1 MNCNVPLAVADWV
14 CHDSLHYKTCFDCFD
29 NGDERRQPKDAQH
42 TAPVQLSPVFVA
54 QQRFAFRS
62 LLISFSR
69 FLPAY
74 LLSPFFFITALT
86 SLALYVRSSTE
97 RASLFEEGGGG
108 RWFRRTRAPGITPTS
123 STKRSR
129 PSSILP
135 SGRPQTAA
143 VSSCRNHL
151 QEVDDKRQT

>member
-1 MNCNVPLAVADWV
+1 MEFQVEYKSMYCDVPLAVADWV
-14 CHDSLHYKTCFDCFD
+14 CHDSLHYKTFDCFD

-74 LLSPFFFITALT
+74 LLSPFFFFYYGSHL
-86 SLALYVRSSTE
+86 
-97 RASLFEEGGGG
+97 
-108 RWFRRTRAPGITPTS
+108 
-123 STKRSR
+123 SR
-129 PSSILP
+129 FVCTIEHRKGLSI
-135 SGRPQTAA
+135 
-143 VSSCRNHL
+143 
-151 QEVDDKRQT
+151 

>member
-1 MNCNVPLAVADWV
+1 MEFQVEYKSMNCNVLLAVADWV

-108 RWFRRTRAPGITPTS
+108 RWFLSRSSVPAGQWQLGCQSRT
-123 STKRSR
+123 
-129 PSSILP
+129 
-135 SGRPQTAA
+135 
-143 VSSCRNHL
+143 
-151 QEVDDKRQT
+151 

>member
-1 MNCNVPLAVADWV
+1 MRNRVAAAAD
-14 CHDSLHYKTCFDCFD
+14 CHDSLHCITCFDCFD
-29 NGDERRQPKDAQH
+29 DGDELRQSKDAQH
-42 TAPVQLSPVFVA
+42 TAPVRLSPVFVA
-54 QQRFAFRS
+54 PRRFAIRS

-108 RWFRRTRAPGITPTS
+108 RWFLSRSSVPTGQWQLGCQSRT
-123 STKRSR
+123 
-129 PSSILP
+129 
-135 SGRPQTAA
+135 
-143 VSSCRNHL
+143 
-151 QEVDDKRQT
+151 

>member
-1 MNCNVPLAVADWV
+1 MEFQVEYKSMNCNVPLAVADWV

-108 RWFRRTRAPGITPTS
+108 RWFLSRSSVPTGQWQLGCQSRT
-123 STKRSR
+123 
-129 PSSILP
+129 
-135 SGRPQTAA
+135 
-143 VSSCRNHL
+143 
-151 QEVDDKRQT
+151 

>member
-1 MNCNVPLAVADWV
+1 MEFQVEYKSMNCNVLLAVADWV

-74 LLSPFFFITALT
+74 LLSPFFFFITALT

-108 RWFRRTRAPGITPTS
+108 RWFLSRSSVPTGQWQLGCQSRT
-123 STKRSR
+123 
-129 PSSILP
+129 
-135 SGRPQTAA
+135 
-143 VSSCRNHL
+143 
-151 QEVDDKRQT
+151 